1 MIKKLSFSAIFST
14 LLPYLLCSFYS
25 VSFDFSEWT
34 DETRFVYVFAVL
46 VLFFG
51 MAYFFWLNSLFEKE

>member
-14 LLPYLLCSFYS
+14 LLLYLLCSFYS

-34 DETRFVYVFAVL
+34 DGTRFVYVFAISM
-46 VLFFG
+46 LFFG
-51 MAYFFWLNSLFEKE
+51 IYFFWLNSLFEKE